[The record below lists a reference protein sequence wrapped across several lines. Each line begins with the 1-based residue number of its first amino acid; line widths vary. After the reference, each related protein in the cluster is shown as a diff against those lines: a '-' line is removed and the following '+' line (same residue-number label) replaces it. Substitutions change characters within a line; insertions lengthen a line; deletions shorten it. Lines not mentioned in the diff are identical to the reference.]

1 MSAGVTAAAMTTGVT
16 ATTMTTGVTAL
27 SVVAATVMAVMTVT
41 VVATLVM
48 MMVALVVV
56 MVITAVAPATARGLP
71 TVARTAAVTRSPEGW
86 RGSRVRHRVPGDGET
101 DQEGLAAQQSALGPF
116 GPHRTLG
123 RAGRRRR
130 RGGRLGSAG
139 GRTCLPVSRVQ
150 LRPDRRPRNK
160 QHGERDEQRDGDG
173 KDEPVTRASFGPR

>member
-1 MSAGVTAAAMTTGVT
+1 MA
-16 ATTMTTGVTAL
+16 TGVTAL

-56 MVITAVAPATARGLP
+56 IVITAVAVAPARGGLDR
-71 TVARTAAVTRSPEGW
+71 TTAAVTRSPEGW
-86 RGSRVRHRVPGDGET
+86 RGSRVRHLVPGDGET

-150 LRPDRRPRNK
+150 LRPDRRPRNE
-160 QHGERDEQRDGDG
+160 QHGERDEHRDGDG
-173 KDEPVTRASFGPR
+173 KDEPVTRASSRPR